1 MLDLVERMKVGKAT
15 AGFVKYEHILL
26 GSPKL
31 LVHLHIL
38 FNGLIQHGYVPHDF
52 LSGVVTPI
60 VKDAEGDVS
69 STSNYRGITLSVVFA
84 SLFEMAILTRIG
96 HLLTTDNLQFGYKK
110 RHSCSHAV
118 FVLRSCIE
126 YFTTHSSNV
135 FATFLDCSKGFYK
148 INHLVVR
155 QRIWVR
161 SAMGNERMLLHNAIQ
176 SFMNDQ
182 KEALDQRFCS

>member
-31 LVHLHIL
+31 LVHLHVL

-69 STSNYRGITLSVVFA
+69 TSSNYRGITLSVVFA

-96 HLLTTDNLQFGYKK
+96 YLLTTDDLQFGYKK
-110 RHSCSHAV
+110 
-118 FVLRSCIE
+118 
-126 YFTTHSSNV
+126 
-135 FATFLDCSKGFYK
+135 
-148 INHLVVR
+148 
-155 QRIWVR
+155 
-161 SAMGNERMLLHNAIQ
+161 
-176 SFMNDQ
+176 
-182 KEALDQRFCS
+182 

>member
-96 HLLTTDNLQFGYKK
+96 HLLTTDKK
-110 RHSCSHAV
+110 TTFMFSCG
-118 FVLRSCIE
+118 FC
-126 YFTTHSSNV
+126 
-135 FATFLDCSKGFYK
+135 FA
-148 INHLVVR
+148 
-155 QRIWVR
+155 
-161 SAMGNERMLLHNAIQ
+161 
-176 SFMNDQ
+176 FMH
-182 KEALDQRFCS
+182 